1 MIYKRTWLSNLL
13 WVAYTCAAGA
23 LLAIYTVLFWKNVI
37 GIGTIYYMIAFVALV
52 LALIIACCLLINKAA
67 LKLGNKYNI
76 SRRAALICEIIVVF
90 CIYFAGLIYRIELYM
105 NSSMDSI
112 EVTEYYLAASG
123 NIRGYAELILHGAS
137 YLYILC
143 LSLVLSF
150 FEDAAVWLQIFIQ
163 MATLLLAYFTVKKMA
178 GKIAA
183 CITMLMLAVSSVYV
197 NQIFIIS
204 PESLFFALYL
214 IGMLTVGGYV
224 KSYCRERLSAVTAIF
239 GAVFSGIVI
248 GTLTYL
254 DAVSVTLLILLPG
267 LITGV
272 RKTNEDK
279 EKSQSLTT
287 KFAVLTLII
296 TVLTAGLTVMG
307 AFALDAYA
315 SRLAYK
321 EVAEAWLEL
330 YMSYLPI
337 NYMLSQAEYYLIECY
352 VQVII
357 AVFLVISYWNTGKT
371 QNAAPWIVL
380 MLLIAPT
387 PLARMGVLPY
397 QVFSIFIWSVLAG
410 IGLQQSCI
418 LDIKPTVETA
428 EGTETSETATEVTAE
443 RIEQPAQ
450 SQNNETAPKQRFIEN
465 PLPLPKKHVRK
476 ELDFQYEVPEDKMK
490 FDIDIK
496 EGDDFD
502 I

>member
-13 WVAYTCAAGA
+13 WAVYTCAAGV
-23 LLAIYTVLFWKNVI
+23 LLAIYAVLFWKNE
-37 GIGTIYYMIAFVALV
+37 IGTGTVYYMIAFVALV
-52 LALIIACCLLINKAA
+52 LVLIIACCLLINKVAS
-67 LKLGNKYNI
+67 KLRNKYRI
-76 SRRAALICEIIVVF
+76 SRRAAIIWEIIAVF
-90 CIYFAGLIYRIELYM
+90 CICGAGLFYRFELYM
-105 NSSMDSI
+105 NNGMGLT
-112 EVTEYYLAASG
+112 EATEYYLAASG
-123 NIRGYAELILHGAS
+123 NIRENVELILHGAS

-143 LSLVLSF
+143 LSLILSF

-163 MATLLLAYFTVKKMA
+163 MVTLLLAYFTVKKMA
-178 GKIAA
+178 GRIAA
-183 CITMLMLAVSSVYV
+183 GITMLMLAISSVYA
-197 NQIFIIS
+197 NQIFNIG

-214 IGMLTVGGYV
+214 IGMLTVGSYV
-224 KSYCRERLSAVTAIF
+224 KSCCRGRLSAITAIC

-272 RKTNEDK
+272 RKIKEDNEK
-279 EKSQSLTT
+279 NKSLTT
-287 KFAVLTLII
+287 KFAFFLTII

-307 AFALDAYA
+307 AFGLDAYA
-315 SRLAYK
+315 SRLAYR
-321 EVAEAWLEL
+321 EITEAWLEL
-330 YMSYLPI
+330 YRSHLQI
-337 NYMLSQAEYYLIECY
+337 DYMLYQTEYSLIECY
-352 VQVII
+352 VKVII
-357 AVFLVISYWNTGKT
+357 AVFLVISFWNTEKT
-371 QNAAPWIVL
+371 QNATPWIVL

-418 LDIKPTVETA
+418 LDVKLT
-428 EGTETSETATEVTAE
+428 TETTGAEETQNIAEVTDSSAVT
-443 RIEQPAQ
+443 
-450 SQNNETAPKQRFIEN
+450 TAVTEKPRFIEN
-465 PLPLPKKHVRK
+465 PLPLPKKHEKR
-476 ELDFQYEVPEDKMK
+476 EMDFQYEVPENKMK

-496 EGDDFD
+496 DGDDFD